1 MGTGLVW
8 YIIEVVKGKEP
19 TVLFFFTMSK
29 TKRLSHVEEIELT
42 RKLQKL
48 ESGTRA
54 YRRCLDTIVTHNLGL
69 VNKIVNKF
77 PLKNATCTFDD
88 LFQEGVAGLIHGVRK
103 FEPSKGYRLST
114 YVYNWISVYVRRY
127 YQNHGRTV
135 RVPVHMSDKQY
146 KLNRQIEELTEKL
159 GRTPTIDEIRE
170 LNKNAD
176 KILTATRQ
184 TTSLNRSIGE
194 DSELEAVIGE
204 DKTEEFQMQHDAD
217 ALLEALRPLVSARDY
232 NVIVK
237 RFGLDGQQALSLAEV
252 AEEYSV
258 TRARVHQIEKKLL
271 AKLRELATA

>member
-1 MGTGLVW
+1 
-8 YIIEVVKGKEP
+8 
-19 TVLFFFTMSK
+19 MSK

-48 ESGTRA
+48 EFGTRA
-54 YRRCLDTIVTHNLGL
+54 YQRCLDTIVTHNLGL

-135 RVPVHMSDKQY
+135 RIPVHMSDKQY

-159 GRTPTIDEIRE
+159 GRTPTIEEIRD

-194 DSELEAVIGE
+194 DSELEAVVGE
-204 DKTEEFQMQHDAD
+204 DKTEEFQIQHDAES
-217 ALLEALRPLVSARDY
+217 LLEKLRPQVSPRDFD
-232 NVIVK
+232 VIVK
-237 RFGLDGQQALSLAEV
+237 RFGLDGEQALSLAEV
-252 AEEYSV
+252 ADKYEV

-271 AKLRELATA
+271 GKLRELATA

>member
-1 MGTGLVW
+1 
-8 YIIEVVKGKEP
+8 
-19 TVLFFFTMSK
+19 MSK

-42 RKLQKL
+42 RKLGTL
-48 ESGTRA
+48 EAGTRA
-54 YRRCLDTIVTHNLGL
+54 YQRCLDTIVTHNLGL

-88 LFQEGVAGLIHGVRK
+88 LFQEGVAGLIHGIRK

-135 RVPVHMSDKQY
+135 RIPVHMSDKQY
-146 KLNRQIEELTEKL
+146 KLNRQIEDLTEKL

-170 LNKNAD
+170 LNANAD

-184 TTSLNRSIGE
+184 TTSLNRTIGE

-204 DKTEEFQMQHDAD
+204 DKTEEFQIRHDAES
-217 ALLEALRPLVSARDY
+217 LLEQLRPLVSPRDY

-237 RFGLDGQQALSLAEV
+237 RFGLDGEQALSLAEV

-271 AKLRELATA
+271 SKMRELATV

>member
-1 MGTGLVW
+1 MGAGVSW

-159 GRTPTIDEIRE
+159 GRTPTIDEIRG

-271 AKLRELATA
+271 AKMRELATA